1 LHSSQAGQLGD
12 NLRTREAGTDVGRAD
27 FLDGVPA
34 GQMSYE
40 RALDAWRAGAGF
52 VEDRLQVVLDGVGGE
67 RSRRP
72 ISLPFSAR
80 LGGGRM
86 ALRTS

>member
-1 LHSSQAGQLGD
+1 MRCVVVEEQAGD
-12 NLRTREAGTDVGRAD
+12 EFA
-27 FLDGVPA
+27 
-34 GQMSYE
+34 S
-40 RALDAWRAGAGF
+40 RAGAGF

-67 RSRRP
+67 WSRRP